1 MSLLPFLRRASLA
14 ALIAALVVFA
24 LAVSPSAVTQ
34 AAPAGDLAARVV
46 CAADELNIE
55 FTWKSSHDGEQWL
68 DLSVEDTNFA
78 PGTFAG
84 TGPMSSARES
94 LEWDTPQSS
103 TTYYARINTY
113 DGSSWVASNTLTFT
127 TPPCGAAAAAPA
139 LPVPAP
145 SAAMAGLQAS
155 LEAEIVAS
163 GFEAAVA
170 VTDLQTGETISVN
183 GNRPQL
189 AGCVVNLLAI
199 MQSIIDVQNGQYPES
214 RVGQLISATIYGSNP
229 VTARDILLISGNGD
243 IPAAQRKIN
252 GLIQQLG
259 LTTTFYDHP
268 PAYWPSYS
276 LEGRS
281 NLTTAVDMNLAL
293 AGIWNASVMS
303 PEWRDY
309 LLAKMTEVKPG
320 LNYLIPAG
328 VTDGTV
334 SHKNGFLAVFGGWV
348 DNDTGIVTFQRG
360 GQTYA
365 YAITFLTQSV
375 STKYADIPLG
385 QTISSLV
392 WQHFTSTYQ

>member
-1 MSLLPFLRRASLA
+1 MRLLPFLRRASLA
-14 ALIAALVVFA
+14 VLAGALVVSG
-24 LAVSPSAVTQ
+24 LVTHTASTH
-34 AAPAGDLAARVV
+34 AAPAGGFSARIECANDDLS
-46 CAADELNIE
+46 IE
-55 FTWKSSHDGEQWL
+55 FTWQSSGDGQQWL
-68 DLSVEDTNFA
+68 DLSATGGSFA

-84 TGPMSSARES
+84 TGPMAPSRES
-94 LEWDTPQSS
+94 LDWSDPERN

-113 DGSSWVASNTLTFT
+113 DGSGWAASDTLTFT
-127 TPPCGAAAAAPA
+127 TPACGALPPVDAAP
-139 LPVPAP
+139 LPVP
-145 SAAMAGLQAS
+145 SAAMAGLQVS
-155 LEAEIVAS
+155 LEAQIAAV

-183 GNRPQL
+183 GNRQQL
-189 AGCVVNLLAI
+189 TGCVINLLAL
-199 MQSIIDVQNGQYPES
+199 MQAVIDVENGLYAES
-214 RVGQLISATIYGSNP
+214 QVGQLISATIYGSNP

-259 LTTTFYDHP
+259 LTSTFYDHP

-281 NLTTAVDMNLAL
+281 NLTTALDMNKAL
-293 AGIWNASVMS
+293 SGLWNAAVMS

-328 VTDGTV
+328 VGDGVV
-334 SHKNGFLAVFGGWV
+334 SHKNGFLALEGWV
-348 DNDTGIVTFQRG
+348 DNDTGIVSFQRG

-375 STKYADIPLG
+375 PTKYGDIPLG
-385 QTISSLV
+385 QTVSSLV